1 MIAGQIPVKLS
12 DIYSVVGDMAGKMEI
27 FLAEFELYVLLALVR
42 LGGEAYGAAIRR
54 EIESTTGRSVS
65 IGAVYATLGRLD
77 DKRLLRHR
85 ISEPLPMRG
94 GRARKFYR
102 LTAKGECALRHSTS
116 MLHRMM
122 TGPTLSLEA
131 EV

>member
-1 MIAGQIPVKLS
+1 MKLS
-12 DIYSVVGDMAGKMEI
+12 DIYSVVGDMAGKDI

-94 GRARKFYR
+94 GRSRKFYR

-122 TGPTLSLEA
+122 TGPALALEA
-131 EV
+131 ET